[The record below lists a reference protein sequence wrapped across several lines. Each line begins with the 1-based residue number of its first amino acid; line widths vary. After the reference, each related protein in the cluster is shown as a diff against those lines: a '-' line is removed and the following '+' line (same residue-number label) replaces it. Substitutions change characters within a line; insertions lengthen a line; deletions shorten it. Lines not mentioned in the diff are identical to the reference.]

1 MSRVFDA
8 DGNRLKTYDENG
20 REVSVIST
28 LQASEE
34 WSKQYEETVRAERI
48 AIVECIVIV
57 GLITL
62 QMIRRAR
69 GLRI

>member
-34 WSKQYEETVRAERI
+34 WSKQFHETLLAERI
-48 AIVECIVIV
+48 AIIEGIAIV
-57 GLITL
+57 GMITL
-62 QMIRRAR
+62 QLMRRMK
-69 GLRI
+69 G